1 MTITITITNA
11 QDIDE
16 DALDDV
22 LNALDDNSIVY
33 DWKETD

>member
-1 MTITITITNA
+1 MKITITIPDA

-22 LNALDDNSIVY
+22 LNALDDNSILY
-33 DWKETD
+33 EWIQSD